1 MAKFSPAFKLGNIEV
16 DPNTDQLKCGDKLI
30 EIQSMAMKV
39 LCYFCE
45 HFDRLITRDNL
56 RDEVWKNTAT
66 SNHTINNHIYS
77 LRRNIAKL
85 DPDVKYIHTV
95 TGGGLSGYR
104 LSETLTYYDAETTAS
119 TSLESAANP
128 AVETLSNDNIVVIPK
143 QTRPARRILLSTF
156 LCVVLASI
164 IGLYHFYK
172 PVLYQDVHLLT
183 ELAGREQAPSVAAD
197 GSFIAFS
204 NKSSGDTSWELFA
217 AKLASPLNTVKVFDS
232 EGNYDSFVSISPS
245 GKKIAFHRLKY
256 GEEGIYIAAF
266 DSLNLQASQERRV
279 IPLNSHNL
287 SPAISWLDENRF
299 FYSINEA
306 SWAPEKIF
314 LFDTV
319 TGNQEQISSPALRSN
334 GDFANMVSP
343 NKQWLAILRSNS
355 LGGSELILYHIAT
368 KEFINTSVQLTN
380 QRLNVSF
387 SDDSESVYF
396 VDDMGY
402 LSQFDIENDESTRIS
417 EDQFVGY
424 WPLKIPGK
432 NQFILQQDWGL
443 SSLTTEIVSFKNPVM
458 GGDGSKN
465 LVVNNG
471 LSIRAI
477 EGVNDNGFIFVSV
490 KPNHQIELWR
500 YKDNKAYKLDQFA
513 EKDAYRYPLSL
524 NWQRGSNQALL
535 SVEGSCRSVNIDSG
549 KDTPLCPKGE
559 FLYAGTYSADGQ
571 AIYFAAF
578 DKKQS
583 KAMKM
588 GSSGYPIESLP
599 LLDNANM
606 VQDGGD
612 GYLYYRV
619 HPDTDIYQFDN
630 SAGTSKKLINRTY
643 ITNGYT
649 TNDFVVVDDGIYFM
663 DKPKGQS
670 NAIYYYDFSTDVVRY
685 LFDTPNLYPNIVL
698 SDDYQFIYLIQS
710 AHNETGLLLVE

>member
-1 MAKFSPAFKLGNIEV
+1 MAKFSPSFRLGNIEV
-16 DPNTDQLKCGDKLI
+16 DPNTDQLKCDEQLI

-39 LCYFCE
+39 LCYLCRHSE
-45 HFDRLITRDNL
+45 RLISRDNL
-56 RDEVWKNTAT
+56 RDEVWANTAT

-77 LRRNIAKL
+77 LRRNLAKL

-104 LSETLTYYDAETTAS
+104 LSETLTYYDETTAP
-119 TSLESAANP
+119 TSLGTSANLD
-128 AVETLSNDNIVVIPK
+128 VETLSNDNVVRKPK
-143 QTRPARRILLSTF
+143 QTRPASIILLSTL
-156 LCVVLASI
+156 LCVVLATI
-164 IGLYHFYK
+164 IGLYQFYK
-172 PVLYQDVHLLT
+172 PVLYQDVQLLT
-183 ELAGREQAPSVAAD
+183 ELPGREQAPSVATD

-217 AKLASPLNTVKVFDS
+217 ITLASPLNIVKLFDS
-232 EGNYDSFVSISPS
+232 EGNNDNVVSISPS
-245 GKKIAFHRLKY
+245 GKKIAFHRLKG

-266 DSLNLQASQERRV
+266 DSLNLQASQERRL
-279 IPLNSHNL
+279 IPLKQNNL

-319 TGNQEQISSPALRSN
+319 TGNQEQISSPALRSS

-355 LGGSELILYHIAT
+355 HGGSELILYRIAT
-368 KEFINTSVQLTN
+368 QEFINTSVQLTDR
-380 QRLNVSF
+380 RLNVSF

-396 VDDMGY
+396 IDDMGY
-402 LSQFDIENDESTRIS
+402 LSQYDIEYDESTRIS

-424 WPLKIPGK
+424 WPLKIPGE

-443 SSLTTEIVSFKNPVM
+443 SSLTTEIVSFNNPEM

-513 EKDAYRYPLSL
+513 EKETYRYPLSL

-535 SVEGSCRSVNIDSG
+535 SVGGSCRSVNIDSG

-583 KAMKM
+583 KAVKM

-599 LLDNANM
+599 LLTSANM
-606 VQDGGD
+606 VQDGGN

-619 HPDTDIYQFDN
+619 HPDTDIFQLDI
-630 SAGTSKKLINRTY
+630 SAGTTKKLINRTY

-670 NAIYYYDFSTDVVRY
+670 NAIYYYDFNSDVVRY

-698 SDDYQFIYLIQS
+698 SEDQQFIYLIQS
-710 AHNETGLLLVE
+710 AHNDTGLLLVE